1 MDWQDLFLQHVKQT
15 CWPSE
20 LNRPERKQREQVCFP
35 LRFHPHNCQLTHRD
49 IATKMKENIGLGGDF
64 GTSIDTTIKNV
75 VADIVQ
81 QYRPEMEADKVNLQ
95 DVLHSRRGTKFS
107 PWREVYQWL
116 WNFQFPRWQMDYIWD
131 GWKEKAVRK
140 DDWIWFSQPGEFH
153 KAMKVPPKEE
163 KKEHPK
169 IKVDTSFYL
178 YLDLK
183 YPNRY
188 LLLLNRGLDTNYVV
202 CPSQAFAPQ
211 FQLSENL
218 IVMPQERAMLQEIEF
233 DAAGK
238 EEYLAIVTDSSLIGS
253 STSEGAS
260 FSWLVPREEDPAPSW
275 DTGGLV
281 QLWNQ
286 LELTGSWQVFY
297 RCFDVVDG
305 E

>member
-1 MDWQDLFLQHVKQT
+1 MDWQDLFLQHVKQE
-15 CWPSE
+15 CWLSA
-20 LNRPERKQREQVCFP
+20 LNRKERREREQVCFP
-35 LRFHPHNCQLTHRD
+35 LRFHPHNWQLTHRD
-49 IATKMKENIGLGGDF
+49 IAAKMKENPDLKGEF

-81 QYRPEMEADKVNLQ
+81 QYRTEMEADKVNLE
-95 DVLHSRRGTKFS
+95 DVLRSPRGTKFS
-107 PWREVYQWL
+107 PWGEVYQWL
-116 WNFQFPRWQMDYIWD
+116 WEFQFPRWQMDYIWHS
-131 GWKEKAVRK
+131 WKEKAVRK
-140 DDWIWFSQPGEFH
+140 DDWIWFSQPGEEIH
-153 KAMKVPPKEE
+153 KAMKVPPK
-163 KKEHPK
+163 KEQPK
-169 IKVDTSFYL
+169 IKVDTPL
-178 YLDLK
+178 YLNLNLK

-188 LLLLNRGLDTNYVV
+188 LLLLNRGLDTNTNYVV

-211 FQLSENL
+211 FQLSEDIIL
-218 IVMPQERAMLQEIEF
+218 MPQERAMLQEIEF

-253 STSEGAS
+253 STPEEAS

-275 DTGGLV
+275 DAGGLL

-286 LELTGSWQVFY
+286 LESTGSWQVFY